1 MCWSHLYTVYNW
13 ELHPLVWIQNKN
25 TWCSKWQIW
34 GFKVSTN
41 QLVMSLWLYPSFIHR
56 LDLQSLS
63 QQGSKVHIFPL
74 IWHLFPHEIYC
85 ICKSRFPFTQA
96 GHYKQE
102 ITQERAEIGDRVQCF
117 PPGWAHICR
126 SCFLV
131 PLLSKCPGYCK
142 RPWVWHCRVHLRIF
156 SCLPSTFLCPCTQRR
171 RAPTKICTVLWAQS
185 LVCLVPAASRRRL
198 ALKSEEAARTSP
210 HISRNNTKAP
220 LTLKPQPG

>member
-1 MCWSHLYTVYNW
+1 MANL
-13 ELHPLVWIQNKN
+13 
-25 TWCSKWQIW
+25 
-34 GFKVSTN
+34 G
-41 QLVMSLWLYPSFIHR
+41 
-56 LDLQSLS
+56 LQSVHEPIS
-63 QQGSKVHIFPL
+63 DVTVAVSIFYTQTGPSVFITAGVKGSYFS

-102 ITQERAEIGDRVQCF
+102 ITQERAEIGDRVECF

-185 LVCLVPAASRRRL
+185 LVCPVPAASRRRL

-220 LTLKPQPG
+220 LTLKPQPGQGQRAPGAQ